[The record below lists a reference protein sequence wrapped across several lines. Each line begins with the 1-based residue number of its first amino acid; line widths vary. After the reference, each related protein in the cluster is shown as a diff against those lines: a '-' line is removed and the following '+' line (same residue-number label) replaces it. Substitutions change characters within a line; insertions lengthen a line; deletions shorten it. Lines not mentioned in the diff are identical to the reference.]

1 MFKQLISN
9 LFLNNKNNYLLG
21 RWCHKSLPNC
31 GEKIINKKIDF
42 ALYDNDIGN
51 TSFYKSNKSNKRR
64 RNKSN
69 KFTYEDYISYY
80 YNI

>member
-1 MFKQLISN
+1 MFKQLIYN

-51 TSFYKSNKSNKRR
+51 TSFYKSNKRKSNK
-64 RNKSN
+64 NKSN
-69 KFTYEDYISYY
+69 KFTYQDYISYY